1 MKYIYI
7 GDIVNTHGLKGE
19 VRLISDFE
27 YKKKVFKKGFKLY
40 IGRTTNLKNRIEI
53 HFRELKSGKH
63 TNEEMLN
70 DYKVYGREKFEVYLL
85 EENVP
90 FTERK
95 KEFKYMEEY
104 GTYNK
109 KYGYNYKDASKRK
122 KKEVDIIKGL
132 PINMFANM
140 HKNNCEKEKEE

>member
-1 MKYIYI
+1 M
-7 GDIVNTHGLKGE
+7 T
-19 VRLISDFE
+19 
-27 YKKKVFKKGFKLY
+27 KL
-40 IGRTTNLKNRIEI
+40 E
-53 HFRELKSGKH
+53 
-63 TNEEMLN
+63 TNEVQVSRN
-70 DYKVYGREKFEVYLL
+70 IKSCREKFGKTQEQVAVILGITKQTYLKIENNPMTCSINKL
-85 EENVP
+85 NDVSKANVP
-90 FTERK
+90 ITERK

-122 KKEVDIIKGL
+122 NKEVDIIKGL